1 MCRCTLVVALLL
13 TFTGSALA
21 KSKYYV
27 TKDQDGCQVSEVNE
41 WLMEAAQENEVK
53 IIGNGFE
60 TKKGAE
66 KAVSGIKDCRT
77 PN

>member
-1 MCRCTLVVALLL
+1 MCRCTVVVALLL
-13 TFTGSALA
+13 AFTSPALA

-27 TKDQDGCQVSEVNE
+27 TKDEEGCQASEANE

-60 TKKGAE
+60 TKQGAE
-66 KAVSGIKDCRT
+66 KAVSDMKDCRT
-77 PN
+77 PK